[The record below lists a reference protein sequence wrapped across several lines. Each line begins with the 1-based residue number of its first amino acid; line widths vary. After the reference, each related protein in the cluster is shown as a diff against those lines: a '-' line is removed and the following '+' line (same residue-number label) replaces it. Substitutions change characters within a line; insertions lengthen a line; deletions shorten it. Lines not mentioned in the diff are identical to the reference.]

1 MLHLRWLPHSWCLTL
16 NLIDLYIGKLRRR
29 FKMKERFTSL
39 GTRIVLWN
47 KDNISTVTFK
57 NYFSSDSIVT
67 EWFDYLVHSITK
79 SCFWLKLLSNM
90 IMMPVFNSTT
100 CWGIP
105 DRVWLWRNSGQHLLD
120 LWEWWNLHYSK
131 FTSHWEVCAVVF
143 LFATDKYDQ

>member
-57 NYFSSDSIVT
+57 NYFSSDSVVT

-79 SCFWLKLLSNM
+79 SCFWLKLLSNV

-105 DRVWLWRNSGQHLLD
+105 DRVWLWRNSGQHLLEND
-120 LWEWWNLHYSK
+120 GICTIVNLQVTGKFVLWFFYLQQTNMINS
-131 FTSHWEVCAVVF
+131 
-143 LFATDKYDQ
+143 